1 MENDPPASG
10 REDEVTYSR
19 VVRVPLGSTLEV
31 PFRGAGWV
39 FLGEAGSKRGLPYVS
54 RRIDTEGQNFIFQ
67 AEETGE
73 YELRFYKQ
81 DFIRDYILNDHVR
94 VIVEDVLGE
103 NSFFYTPPGTGQ
115 GDAGNSV
122 VAEPRWPLPAADPGA
137 AAGTERPENGGGA
150 EPVANGNTGAVLQ
163 GPEGGANTTST
174 TTATPPVAPTAAIG
188 AVPAQRPPVGGSA
201 VTEKE
206 DVEPAALVRRA
217 REEQEG
223 GHIPE
228 ALALLDRF
236 RERFPLGSDE
246 AWWLYGQLLEAPGP
260 MRDIRRALE
269 FYRRLVK
276 EYPQST
282 RREDA
287 KKRIAYLE
295 RFYFNIR

>member
-1 MENDPPASG
+1 
-10 REDEVTYSR
+10 
-19 VVRVPLGSTLEV
+19 
-31 PFRGAGWV
+31 
-39 FLGEAGSKRGLPYVS
+39 LGEAGSKRGLSYVS
-54 RRIDTEGQNFIFQ
+54 RRIEPEGQNFIFL

-94 VIVEDVLGE
+94 VIVEDGLGE
-103 NSFFYTPPGTGQ
+103 NSFFYTPPGTGL

-122 VAEPRWPLPAADPGA
+122 VAEPRWPLSAAGPAALPEDPGA
-137 AAGTERPENGGGA
+137 VGTERPESGGGA
-150 EPVANGNTGAVLQ
+150 GPAVN
-163 GPEGGANTTST
+163 GANT
-174 TTATPPVAPTAAIG
+174 AAPLGTGAGPRGPEEGANTAAETG
-188 AVPAQRPPVGGSA
+188 AVPAQRPGQGSA
-201 VTEKE
+201 GTEKE
-206 DVEPAALVRRA
+206 DVEPSALVRRA

-260 MRDIRRALE
+260 NRDIRRALE
-269 FYRRLVK
+269 FYRRLVN
-276 EYPQST
+276 EYPQSK
-282 RREDA
+282 RCEDA